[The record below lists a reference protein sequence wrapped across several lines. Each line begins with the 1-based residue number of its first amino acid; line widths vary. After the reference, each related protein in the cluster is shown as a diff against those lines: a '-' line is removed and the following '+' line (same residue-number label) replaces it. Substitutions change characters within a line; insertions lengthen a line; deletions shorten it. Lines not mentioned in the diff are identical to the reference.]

1 MSSTAALHS
10 KTVAVWCASRDGTGT
25 TFLEIARQ
33 AGTAIAREG
42 GAVIYGG
49 GGAGMMGA
57 AANAALAADGRV
69 HGVIPESMV
78 ERELAHAGL
87 TRLEIVADMMVRK
100 RRMLED
106 ADAFLVLPGGI
117 GTLDELFEALTWNQ
131 LGLHT
136 AGACKPVV
144 LLNGDG
150 FYDGLLAWFETAVRG
165 GVVAGEIAQPT
176 VATSVEQAIEM
187 LAGSPVRP

>member
-1 MSSTAALHS
+1 MSPDGTLAGKAI
-10 KTVAVWCASRDGTGT
+10 AVWCASRNGIGTEYLDT
-25 TFLEIARQ
+25 ARR
-33 AGTAIAREG
+33 AGTAIADHD

-57 AANAALAADGRV
+57 VADAALAEGGTV
-69 HGVIPESMV
+69 HGVIPVAMV
-78 ERELAHAGL
+78 ERELAHQGL

-131 LGLHT
+131 LGLH
-136 AGACKPVV
+136 ASSVVKPVV
-144 LLNGDG
+144 LLNAGG
-150 FYDGLLAWFETAVRG
+150 FYDGLLAWFDAAVEG
-165 GVVAGEIAQPT
+165 GVVAGLIAQPS
-176 VATSVEQAIEM
+176 VAASIEEAIEQ